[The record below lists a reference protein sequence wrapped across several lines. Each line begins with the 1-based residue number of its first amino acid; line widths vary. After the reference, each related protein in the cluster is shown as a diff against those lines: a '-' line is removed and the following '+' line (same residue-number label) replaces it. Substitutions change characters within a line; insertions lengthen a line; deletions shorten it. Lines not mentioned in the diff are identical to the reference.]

1 MKPVSIH
8 LHEKAYREMKS
19 LAAERGR
26 PVAELVRQA
35 MDEYLEKERVKGL
48 SLVDRRP
55 HASGRLLE
63 AWTREELLEEML
75 RL

>member
-8 LHEKAYREMKS
+8 LHKKAYQEMKS
-19 LAAERGR
+19 LAAQRGR

-35 MDEYLEKERVKGL
+35 MDEYLEKERVKGSFL
-48 SLVDRRP
+48 IDRPP

-75 RL
+75 RP